1 MKLNHAVL
9 FLLLVPL
16 AFSVACQSPKATRPK
31 LNLVLK
37 RELDSL
43 DVVDQHYRRLFG
55 SGPGMEVKFDSVAK
69 AAGIPP
75 EQVGPYLSQRMVAQD
90 SLNIQRVGQIIA
102 QYGYPGK
109 TLVGEPTNEV
119 ALLVIQHSTRIPRY
133 LKLVEQAA
141 ARGEVPYY
149 LYARMLD
156 RYLMYQKKAQR
167 YGTQGCS
174 YSMPNSATGQ
184 RETVSFIWPIED
196 AARVNERRKK
206 AGFDSTVEE
215 NSLRLG
221 IPYQPM
227 PLAEAL
233 RIQQVSQ
240 AGSR

>member
-1 MKLNHAVL
+1 MKLNGGSL
-9 FLLLVPL
+9 SLLLLLV
-16 AFSVACQSPKATRPK
+16 AGMGACQSTKKSTEI
-31 LNLVLK
+31 NLTLK

-43 DVVDQHYRRLFG
+43 DVVDQRYRKLFVG
-55 SGPGMEVKFDSVAK
+55 GPGMEVKFDSVAR
-69 AAGIPP
+69 ATGIPP
-75 EQVGPYLSQRMVAQD
+75 EQVGPYLSQRMVTQD
-90 SLNIQRVGQIIA
+90 SLNIKRVGQIIG

-133 LKLVEQAA
+133 LKLVEQEAA
-141 ARGEVPYY
+141 KGEVPFY

-156 RYLMYQKKAQR
+156 RHLMYQNQAQL

-174 YSMPNSATGQ
+174 YGVLNPRTGQ

-196 AARVNERRKK
+196 AGRVNERRKK

-221 IPYQPM
+221 IPYKPLT
-227 PLAEAL
+227 LAEAL
-233 RIQQVSQ
+233 RIKQ
-240 AGSR
+240 ASEASSR